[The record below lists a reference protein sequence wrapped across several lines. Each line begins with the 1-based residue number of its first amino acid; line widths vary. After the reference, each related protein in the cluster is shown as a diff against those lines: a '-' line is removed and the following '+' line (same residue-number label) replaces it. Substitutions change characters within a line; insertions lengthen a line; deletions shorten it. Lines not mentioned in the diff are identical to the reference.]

1 MFAVRGKAGS
11 WTLSRSKSHRGEI
24 IATIPYLKQGKSLAM
39 DSSRVARTS
48 SSTLSPH
55 LSGYFNEYIVI
66 EYIVI
71 EYIVTNV
78 SLAEKHPWCLELS
91 TGTMSPLRL
100 GSVRCSELSW
110 IKSRAVCSKLSPVVY
125 CEALRNGG
133 ELIDHTSII
142 LGIHL
147 F

>member
-1 MFAVRGKAGS
+1 
-11 WTLSRSKSHRGEI
+11 
-24 IATIPYLKQGKSLAM
+24 M
-39 DSSRVARTS
+39 DSGRVARTS

-55 LSGYFNEYIVI
+55 LSGYFS

-71 EYIVTNV
+71 EYIVTNL

-91 TGTMSPLRL
+91 TGTMSPLRI

-147 F
+147 L